1 MAKRDIKHYF
11 SHNPTVNTNRTMFD
25 MSYVNTTTINPDY
38 MYPVYHQLI
47 LPGDSVVFSYSN
59 FIRMLDPLQVPMM
72 DNLYADLLLF
82 FVPFD
87 NVWDYT
93 EEFFGQPRRP
103 SDPVIS
109 TLPTIDFTSSTLPQ
123 SGSVYDY
130 FDIPI
135 VGNDYASS
143 GTTPNSPLLTGGFS
157 IQAMPLLAY
166 YAIHDDWI
174 MDEQRGSYLLDTPDF
189 TAQTFSPDK
198 FQLYKRGKRF
208 DYLTSTL
215 LNPQVA
221 TPTSLS
227 IGTSAPVY
235 GDGTTLLWQANA
247 NASNPNSVYGSRWVV
262 SSGSHFNTLGI
273 LADGGQSSNQV
284 GDVTSTASPVPRT
297 NTFSGIAEKS
307 QLDQLG
313 FDSAGIYADLSSAT
327 AVSVESLRRAFQV
340 QAYNELL
347 ARYGQRYPEY
357 IYSMYGVVSDDLLLR
372 RCEFLGSTHQRLSVQ
387 PIVQNSASQ
396 TNAPLGDLGAIVSGG
411 TDDDV
416 FTRSFT
422 KFGYIIGLLNI
433 YSDLTYY
440 QGLQKEWSL
449 LDPMDFPLNIFA
461 NLTDT
466 PVYKKE
472 IVLTGT
478 STDDD
483 VFGYSEIYAWAKSR
497 QNTLS
502 GLCRPN
508 APQTIGYWS
517 LAQQFASVPVNDNDF
532 IQSNTPIERITSVSS
547 GSNAIHFIVNQKFDV
562 KITRELPMHSNPMH
576 WMNRG

>member
-87 NVWDYT
+87 NIWDYT

-143 GTTPNSPLLTGGFS
+143 GTTPNRPLLTGGFS

-189 TAQTFSPDK
+189 TAQTFSPSK

-215 LNPQVA
+215 LNPQIS

-235 GDGTTLLWQANA
+235 GDGNALMFSNNNQSGAIGYGQGLYGTLSSPARMLMHTLSPLGNTPIGTDISNNTSNVTTG
-247 NASNPNSVYGSRWVV
+247 SVVGIIPKNQM
-262 SSGSHFNTLGI
+262 SSE
-273 LADGGQSSNQV
+273 Q
-284 GDVTSTASPVPRT
+284 TST
-297 NTFSGIAEKS
+297 
-307 QLDQLG
+307 
-313 FDSAGIYADLSSAT
+313 GIYADLSSAT

-340 QAYNELL
+340 QAYHELL

-357 IYSMYGVVSDDLLLR
+357 IYSMYGVVADDLLLR

-411 TDDDV
+411 TDDDI

-508 APQTIGYWS
+508 APSTIGYWS

-532 IQSNTPIERITSVSS
+532 ITSNTPIERITSVSS